1 MEEDHERPHIVE
13 ENRQETYG
21 GEKEDRQIYGNCQR
35 DPQTEVGITRGI
47 EVGTRNRGDDP
58 RGSKENNTKGRNQT
72 VFTGKLGVLKEHAK

>member
-1 MEEDHERPHIVE
+1 MEEEHERPHNV
-13 ENRQETYG
+13 
-21 GEKEDRQIYGNCQR
+21 GEKEDRQIYGNRQR

-72 VFTGKLGVLKEHAK
+72 VFTGKLGVLKEHAKREYT